1 MGNKGIVKTVGIT
14 ILVLLILMGGS
25 YSFGQSLLKGSL
37 LTDGETTTGASIIL
51 NETVKGATTQI
62 NGEFEIE
69 KPVGK
74 DFKLQ
79 INPCCTCFVLTTIPV
94 KKEAVELEINC
105 NCKKSRVFVT
115 QKLDINGAIVEEKS
129 KVRIGSK

>member
-1 MGNKGIVKTVGIT
+1 
-14 ILVLLILMGGS
+14 MGGF
-25 YSFGQSLLKGSL
+25 YSFGQSRLKGTLS
-37 LTDGETTTGASIIL
+37 TDGELTTGASLVID
-51 NETVKGATTQI
+51 ETVKVVITQI

-74 DFKLQ
+74 DFRLQ

-94 KKEAVELEINC
+94 KKEAIELEINC

-115 QKLDINGAIVEEKS
+115 QKLDINGEIVEEKS
-129 KVRIGSK
+129 RVKIGN

>member
-1 MGNKGIVKTVGIT
+1 MKIKLNKRFS
-14 ILVLLILMGGS
+14 ILGVLFLMGGF
-25 YSFGQSLLKGSL
+25 YSFGQSLLKGTL
-37 LTDGETTTGASIIL
+37 LADGETTTGASIIL
-51 NETVKGATTQI
+51 DETKKGVITQI
-62 NGEFEIE
+62 NGDFEIE

-79 INPCCTCFVLTTIPV
+79 INPCCNCFVLTTITV

-115 QKLDINGAIVEEKS
+115 QKLDINGEIVEEKC
-129 KVRIGSK
+129 KIKIGK